1 MGAALWAGDLTM
13 KLLSAGFS
21 GVNFHGGAARQ
32 IRASLGGTM
41 PGDSVASREADDSYY
56 TPIAGD
62 ASSGYTAR
70 PIYYGMLLAARMA
83 GNTLVGGSF
92 TTPQPTLSAY
102 ATRSMDERLVQLAV
116 FNKGTQAAVILLQ
129 AGVPFRR
136 ATVELLT
143 GPALDATSGVQF
155 GGAALAKDG
164 HWKPTPATALERV
177 SSGEVKLSIAPGS
190 AALVELH

>member
-1 MGAALWAGDLTM
+1 MANDVLTAPSSTYAHFKQNVKFDL
-13 KLLSAGFS
+13 
-21 GVNFHGGAARQ
+21 GVAR
-32 IRASLGGTM
+32 L
-41 PGDSVASREADDSYY
+41 PYY
-56 TPIAGD
+56 EDYKD
-62 ASSGYTAR
+62 A
-70 PIYYGMLLAARMA
+70 PQ
-83 GNTLVGGSF
+83 NTLVGGSF